1 MAANPKDPRTKR
13 RASMGD
19 DPNKISM
26 SVQPTPGSPQGPGNI
41 MNNPNN
47 ARSFNP
53 MPSATSLEGS
63 PVFNSPYGDNQHAYQ
78 DGRLGAVDPNMVPPS
93 GLPQGRGY
101 KGLKQNSF
109 FPIDGQPTPSP
120 KQMEMDEPIYNMAQA
135 MGNTEP
141 GGLGLRGEAPPWE
154 ITPMGM
160 GGRSPEMALNNPISG
175 QIQPNMTEQM
185 PTALPL
191 NAATTGGVDGNAKG
205 MDTKKGK
212 R

>member
-1 MAANPKDPRTKR
+1 MAADPKDPRTKR

-53 MPSATSLEGS
+53 MPSATSIEGT
-63 PVFNSPYGDNQHAYQ
+63 PVINSPYGDNQHAYQ

-101 KGLKQNSF
+101 QAPKQNAF
-109 FPIDGQPTPSP
+109 YPIGGQPVPDA
-120 KQMEMDEPIYNMAQA
+120 KAMEMMEPIEMMDSAIKF
-135 MGNTEP
+135 GGKEP
-141 GGLGLRGEAPPWE
+141 SYE
-154 ITPMGM
+154 IGPMGM
-160 GGRSPEMALNNPISG
+160 MGRSPEMAVKNPISG
-175 QIQPNMTEQM
+175 QFSPDLTEQM
-185 PTALPL
+185 PGSMPL
-191 NAATTGGVDGNAKG
+191 AGAPTTGGL
-205 MDTKKGK
+205 DTKKGK